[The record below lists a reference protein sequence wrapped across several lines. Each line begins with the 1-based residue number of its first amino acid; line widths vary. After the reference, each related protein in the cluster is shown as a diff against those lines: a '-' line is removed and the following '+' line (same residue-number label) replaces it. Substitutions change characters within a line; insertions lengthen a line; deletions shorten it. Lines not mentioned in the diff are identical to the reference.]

1 MIGCLRECKLIV
13 ISLVFHNF
21 NKHKANIRTLNR
33 TKQSCLITVLKV
45 EKLLKLTLTSVHLE
59 SAEVWPTVSTGYTT
73 YLLFSQ

>member
-33 TKQSCLITVLKV
+33 TKVMFNHCIKSRKV
-45 EKLLKLTLTSVHLE
+45 TEADNDKCTLGIS
-59 SAEVWPTVSTGYTT
+59 
-73 YLLFSQ
+73 